1 MRSLLF
7 FLACLGATSLTGC
20 SAEADDGSVTDDSNE
35 IVQGRSF
42 IEKALSPP
50 LDPPAPAVIGK
61 KTAEVVAEAT
71 AGKTSRG
78 KKNIGDGCTLE
89 TFVDGTSNVAAV
101 ERELCKGTDIVRLV
115 DAGGNATTTWSD
127 LNKDGKIDR
136 FAGEDGAFV
145 LYADANFDGKVDQTI
160 ERVDRIGD
168 FSTKGYQETYPK
180 SKFAHRI
187 REDRNKDGKL
197 DAEKLVA
204 KGLLPPAKPA
214 SAD

>member
-7 FLACLGATSLTGC
+7 FLACAGTIGLVGC
-20 SAEADDGSVTDDSNE
+20 SAGDEDGSVTDDSNE

-42 IEKALSPP
+42 IEKELKPALAPP
-50 LDPPAPAVIGK
+50 TPAIIGK
-61 KTAEVVAEAT
+61 ATTEVVTQAT
-71 AGKTSRG
+71 AGKTSAG
-78 KKNIGDGCTLE
+78 KKDAGDGCTLE
-89 TFVDGTSNVAAV
+89 KFVDAASKAVVA
-101 ERELCKGTDIVRLV
+101 ERETCKRTDIIRLV
-115 DAGGNATTTWSD
+115 DAEGNATTTWSD

-160 ERVDRIGD
+160 ERVDRIED
-168 FSTKGYQETYPK
+168 FSLKGYSETYPK
-180 SKFAHRI
+180 SKFVHRI

-197 DAEKLVA
+197 DSEKYVS
-204 KGLLPPAKPA
+204 KGLLPPR

>member
-7 FLACLGATSLTGC
+7 FLACLGTTGLVGC
-20 SAEADDGSVTDDSNE
+20 STEADDGSVTDDSNE

-42 IEKALSPP
+42 IEKELSPA
-50 LDPPAPAVIGK
+50 LDPPKPEIIGK
-61 KTAEVVAEAT
+61 ATSEVVTEAT
-71 AGKTSRG
+71 SGKTSEG

-89 TFVDGTSNVAAV
+89 KFVDAASKKVVA
-101 ERELCKGTDIVRLV
+101 EREVCKKTDIVRLV

-160 ERVDRIGD
+160 ERIDRISD
-168 FSTKGYQETYPK
+168 FSTKGYDETYPK

-197 DAEKLVA
+197 DSEKLVA
-204 KGLLPPAKPA
+204 KGLLPPAPPA
-214 SAD
+214 AAD